1 MITRLYVAFRMENGN
16 DLFVHHFFKST
27 DLIDYSFMFT
37 PSLLVTLRI
46 TALIRNACRCRS
58 TKR

>member
-1 MITRLYVAFRMENGN
+1 MITRLYVAFRLENGN
-16 DLFVHHFFKST
+16 GLFVRHFFKST

-37 PSLLVTLRI
+37 PSFPVTLRI
-46 TALIRNACRCRS
+46 TALKRNACRRRS